1 VENFTLRRRAIIRD
15 AHPSRART
23 VLHERVVVGVVV
35 FVSAFRETVTV
46 TTIAKNR
53 CTEDESIGR
62 IVIVITN
69 NG

>member
-1 VENFTLRRRAIIRD
+1 
-15 AHPSRART
+15 
-23 VLHERVVVGVVV
+23 VLHERVVGVVV
-35 FVSAFRETVTV
+35 VVSAFRETVTV

>member
-1 VENFTLRRRAIIRD
+1 
-15 AHPSRART
+15 

>member
-1 VENFTLRRRAIIRD
+1 MENFTLRRRAIIRD

-23 VLHERVVVGVVV
+23 VLHERVVGVVV